1 MTISR
6 WILLKIKNVPNK
18 SCRENQHTHFTFDN
32 FFPPKIVLFM
42 TNVEKH
48 SAASRGHKWRHNTVH
63 SCCMLDKQG
72 YTRAN
77 NCTRQR
83 ARARARTH
91 THACTHPRTLS
102 YAHREMCGF
111 ANAPHVRYLF
121 CSIKIHE
128 HNLKLCSHTDRILAS
143 KNN

>member
-6 WILLKIKNVPNK
+6 WILLRIRNAANK
-18 SCRENQHTHFTFDN
+18 SCRENQNTHFIFDN
-32 FFPPKIVLFM
+32 FSPENCAIYD
-42 TNVEKH
+42 NVEKY
-48 SAASRGHKWRHNTVH
+48 SAANRSHKWRHNTVH
-63 SCCMLDKQG
+63 SRFMLDKQG

-83 ARARARTH
+83 ARARARAHTH
-91 THACTHPRTLS
+91 THACTHRRTLS
-102 YAHREMCGF
+102 YREMCGF
-111 ANAPHVRYLF
+111 ANAPHVHYLF